1 MLNFLSTDSRVVF
14 GWLVGGFFLSETL
27 IMRLRSG
34 PRDRR
39 EDGGSTRA
47 LMIGVPLVWGL
58 AWTCLGEFPQAS
70 FACAPIFFAG
80 IALLIAGLMLRW
92 WSIATLGRMFT
103 IDVAIRAEHR
113 LIESGP
119 YRYVRHPSYSAIL
132 LAYLGIALC
141 LGNAASLLVI
151 MLGTTALLL
160 NRIRVEEMALLSGFG
175 EQYRDYMSRTRRLVP
190 ALY

>member
-1 MLNFLSTDSRVVF
+1 MF
-14 GWLVGGFFLSETL
+14 GWLVGAFFASETL
-27 IMRLRSG
+27 IMQFMRSG
-34 PRDRR
+34 PSDRR
-39 EDGGSTRA
+39 EDRGSTRA

-58 AWTCLGEFPQAS
+58 AWTCLVDVPQAS
-70 FACAPIFFAG
+70 FARVAPIFFAG
-80 IALLIAGLMLRW
+80 VAMLIAGLALRW
-92 WSIATLGRMFT
+92 WSIATLGRLFT

-119 YRYVRHPSYSAIL
+119 YRYVRHPSYTAIL

-151 MLGTTALLL
+151 MVGTTALLL

-175 EQYRDYMSRTRRLVP
+175 EQYRDYMNRTRRLVP